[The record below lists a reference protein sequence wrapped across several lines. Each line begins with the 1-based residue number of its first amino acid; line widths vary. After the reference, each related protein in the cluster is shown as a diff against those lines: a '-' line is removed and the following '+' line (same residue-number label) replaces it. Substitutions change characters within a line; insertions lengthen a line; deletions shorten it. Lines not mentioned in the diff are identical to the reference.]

1 MEIQY
6 SYRPRDS
13 RASSSGRCPDASCGG
28 DSGRRAISRVAASL
42 IVAVP
47 GAVLL
52 GIGMVLFSMMPYPGE
67 LLGDEPALLY
77 FCGLTATTTGS
88 AALAAAVFLSASR
101 IVSIGETH
109 SRYARYVLGVALI
122 AALAALA

>member
-1 MEIQY
+1 MGIKSIEARER
-6 SYRPRDS
+6 S
-13 RASSSGRCPDASCGG
+13 AASCTGLCPTTRCS
-28 DSGRRAISRVAASL
+28 DSERRAISRVAASL

-77 FCGLTATTTGS
+77 FCGLTATTTGT
-88 AALAAAVFLSASR
+88 AALAAAVFLSAST

>member
-1 MEIQY
+1 MGIETTE
-6 SYRPRDS
+6 SHRLV
-13 RASSSGRCPDASCGG
+13 GHCPPCLDAE
-28 DSGRRAISRVAASL
+28 RRAISRVTASF
-42 IVAVP
+42 IVAIP

-52 GIGMVLFSMMPYPGE
+52 GIGMVLSSMMPYPGDI
-67 LLGDEPALLY
+67 LGEEPAVIFY
-77 FCGLTATTTGS
+77 CGLAATTTGS

-101 IVSIGETH
+101 IVSFGETH

>member
-1 MEIQY
+1 MGIQNLDT
-6 SYRPRDS
+6 RDQS
-13 RASSSGRCPDASCGG
+13 AVSCAGRCQTTHCG
-28 DSGRRAISRVAASL
+28 DSERRAISRIAASL

-52 GIGMVLFSMMPYPGE
+52 GIGMVLFRMMPYPGE

-88 AALAAAVFLSASR
+88 AALAAAVFLSAST
-101 IVSIGETH
+101 IVHIGETH
-109 SRYARYVLGVALI
+109 SRYTRYILGVALI

>member
-1 MEIQY
+1 MGFEHLDISQTVV
-6 SYRPRDS
+6 STSGHSPTAACCVDS
-13 RASSSGRCPDASCGG
+13 E
-28 DSGRRAISRVAASL
+28 RRAISRVAASL

-52 GIGMVLFSMMPYPGE
+52 GIGLVLFSMMPYPGE

-101 IVSIGETH
+101 IVSLGETH
-109 SRYARYVLGVALI
+109 SRHARYVLGVALI